1 MLITKLYVKQ
11 AHGYRF
17 SALPQKEQSLTAF
30 IRNESQCSSALDYN
44 LIALTNLH
52 LEVVT
57 CSSTSCT
64 YTMIEEFCTCF
75 EPAI

>member
-11 AHGYRF
+11 AARVSLFRLAPKG
-17 SALPQKEQSLTAF
+17 QSLTAF